1 PHEPEEVARYQPWH
15 RKLLTIKPGMTG
27 MAQVSGRASLSFDD
41 EARLD
46 IAYLENWSFATDL
59 MILLR
64 TPRVVFSHRA
74 AV

>member
-1 PHEPEEVARYQPWH
+1 
-15 RKLLTIKPGMTG
+15 MTG
-27 MAQVSGRASLSFDD
+27 MAQVSGRASLTFDD